1 MLLFGLIAT
10 AIQFILKCSAE
21 YCCPNAGR
29 CERELEFSN
38 FEVQMKF
45 FLHPK
50 GLRMDN
56 LVPRLVDCIH
66 NSKVYEDKEAVK
78 QEQEEAKSQGV

>member
-1 MLLFGLIAT
+1 M
-10 AIQFILKCSAE
+10 S
-21 YCCPNAGR
+21 
-29 CERELEFSN
+29 SN

-56 LVPRLVDCIH
+56 LVPRLVDYIH
-66 NSKVYEDKEAVK
+66 NSKVYEDKEAVMK
-78 QEQEEAKSQGV
+78 EQEEAKSQGV

>member
-1 MLLFGLIAT
+1 MSL
-10 AIQFILKCSAE
+10 
-21 YCCPNAGR
+21 
-29 CERELEFSN
+29 N

-45 FLHPK
+45 FLHPE
-50 GLRMDN
+50 GLRMGN
-56 LVPRLVDCIH
+56 LVSRLVDCIH